1 MGNRPVKIGL
11 IGTGMIAQV
20 MHLPH
25 LFEMPDLF
33 EVSALCD
40 LSPGTVKAVAARFG
54 IRHTFTNYRE
64 MLDRADVDAVMVLT
78 QDHARPATDALRAG
92 KHVFI
97 EKPMCHNLDEADEL
111 LDAQAAS
118 GRVAMLGHHKIYDP
132 GYLAGRERIRQ
143 MQSPSLIRLHDVTG
157 PNDLFLEHYD
167 IVRVDDIDAQEK
179 SQLNQRRQD
188 SLQRAI
194 GAQPEPVMRAYGK
207 LLGLLIHDIYILDAA
222 FGLPER
228 VVSTEIWNGGGAVAS
243 ILAYSD
249 NLRCVV
255 DTAAVPNLRVFD
267 ESMTVYAPD
276 SVVSIVF
283 PSPFLKNAATVVEEW
298 RMDGSRYRE
307 STTTASYEE
316 AFKLELIHFHDCIV
330 NGKTPR
336 TPAAG
341 GRAQIALLIDM
352 IKAYRASGPK

>member
-25 LFEMPDLF
+25 LSEMPERF
-33 EVSALCD
+33 EVAALCD
-40 LSPGTVKAVAARFG
+40 LSPGTVQAVAARFG
-54 IRHTFTNYRE
+54 IRHTFTDYRE

-78 QDHARPATDALRAG
+78 QDHARPATDALQAG

-132 GYLAGRERIRQ
+132 GYLAGRERIKQ
-143 MQSPSLIRLHDVTG
+143 MQSPNLIRLHDVTG
-157 PNDLFLEHYD
+157 PNEMFLEHYD
-167 IVRVDDIDAQEK
+167 IVRVDDIDAHEK
-179 SQLNQRRQD
+179 NQLNQRRQD

-228 VVSTEIWNGGGAVAS
+228 VVSTDIWNGGGAVAS

>member
-1 MGNRPVKIGL
+1 MGNKPVKIGL

-25 LFEMPDLF
+25 LFEMPDRF
-33 EVSALCD
+33 EVTALCD
-40 LSPGTVKAVAARFG
+40 LSPGTVQAVSARFG
-54 IRHTFTNYRE
+54 IRHTFTDYRE

-78 QDHARPATDALRAG
+78 RDHAQPATDALRAG

-97 EKPMCHNLDEADEL
+97 EKPMCNNLDEADEL
-111 LDAQAAS
+111 LDAQAQS

-132 GYLAGRERIRQ
+132 GYLVGRERIRQ
-143 MQSPSLIRLHDVTG
+143 MQNPNLIRLHDVNG

-167 IVRVDDIDAQEK
+167 IVRVDDIDAHEK
-179 SQLNQRRQD
+179 NRMNQLHQD

-194 GAQPEPVMRAYGK
+194 GAQPEPVLRAYGK
-207 LLGLLIHDIYILDAA
+207 MLGLLIHDIYILDAA

-228 VVSTEIWNGGGAVAS
+228 VVSTDIWNGGGAIVS
-243 ILAYSD
+243 ILAYSTS
-249 NLRCVV
+249 LRCVV
-255 DTAAVPNLRVFD
+255 ETTAVPNLRLFD
-267 ESMTVYAPD
+267 ESMTVYGPD

-330 NGKTPR
+330 NGQTPR
-336 TPAAG
+336 TPATT

-352 IKAYRASGPK
+352 IRACRALGPK

>member
-25 LFEMPDLF
+25 LFEMPELF
-33 EVSALCD
+33 EVAALCD
-40 LSPGTVKAVAARFG
+40 LSPGTVQAVAARFG
-54 IRHTFTNYRE
+54 IRHNFTDYRD

-78 QDHARPATDALRAG
+78 RDHAQPATDALRAG

-97 EKPMCHNLDEADEL
+97 EKPMCNNLDEADEL
-111 LDAQAAS
+111 LDAQEQS
-118 GRVAMLGHHKIYDP
+118 GCVAMLGHHKIYDP
-132 GYLAGRERIRQ
+132 GYVAGRERIQQ
-143 MQSPSLIRLHDVTG
+143 MQSPNLIRLHDVNG

-167 IVRVDDIDAQEK
+167 IVRVDDIDAAEMDRMN
-179 SQLNQRRQD
+179 QLHQD

-194 GAQPEPVMRAYGK
+194 GAQPEAVTRAYGK
-207 LLGLLIHDIYILDAA
+207 MLGLLIHDIYILDAA

-228 VVSTEIWNGGGAVAS
+228 VVSTDIWNGGGAIVS

-249 NLRCVV
+249 SLRCVV
-255 DTAAVPNLRVFD
+255 DTAGVRNLRVFD

-276 SVVSIVF
+276 GVVSIVF

-298 RMDGSRYRE
+298 QMDGGLYRE
-307 STTTASYEE
+307 STTTASYQE
-316 AFKLELIHFHDCIV
+316 AFKLELVHFHDCIV
-330 NGKTPR
+330 NGETPR
-336 TPAAG
+336 TPARE

-352 IKAYRASGPK
+352 IKAYRA

>member
-1 MGNRPVKIGL
+1 MGNKPVKIGL

-25 LFEMPDLF
+25 LFEMPDRF
-33 EVSALCD
+33 EVTALCD
-40 LSPGTVKAVAARFG
+40 LSPGTVQAVSARFG
-54 IRHTFTNYRE
+54 IRHTFTDYRE

-78 QDHARPATDALRAG
+78 RDHAQPATDALRAG

-97 EKPMCHNLDEADEL
+97 EKPMCNNLDEADEL
-111 LDAQAAS
+111 LDAQAQS

-132 GYLAGRERIRQ
+132 GYLVGRERIRQ
-143 MQSPSLIRLHDVTG
+143 MQNPNLIRLHDVNG

-167 IVRVDDIDAQEK
+167 IVRVDDIDAHEK
-179 SQLNQRRQD
+179 NRMNQLHQD

-194 GAQPEPVMRAYGK
+194 GVQPEPIMRAYGK
-207 LLGLLIHDIYILDAA
+207 MLGLLIHDIYILDAA
-222 FGLPER
+222 FGLPEQ
-228 VVSTEIWNGGGAVAS
+228 VVSTDIWDGGGAIVS

-249 NLRCVV
+249 SLRCVV
-255 DTAAVPNLRVFD
+255 DTAGVRNLRVFD

-298 RMDGSRYRE
+298 QMDGGRYRE
-307 STTTASYEE
+307 STTTASYQE
-316 AFKLELIHFHDCIV
+316 AFKLELVHFHDCIV
-330 NGKTPR
+330 NGQTPR
-336 TPAAG
+336 TPATT

-352 IKAYRASGPK
+352 IRACRALGPK

>member
-1 MGNRPVKIGL
+1 MGSRPIRIGL

-25 LFEMPDLF
+25 LSEMPELF
-33 EVSALCD
+33 EVAALCD
-40 LSPGTVKAVAARFG
+40 LSPGTAKAVAARYG
-54 IRHTFTNYRE
+54 IEQTFSDYRA
-64 MLDRADVDAVMVLT
+64 MLDRADLDAVMVLT
-78 QDHARPATDALRAG
+78 QDHAQPATDALRAG

-97 EKPMCHNLDEADEL
+97 EKPMCNNLDEADEL

-132 GYLAGRERIRQ
+132 GYIAGRERIQQ
-143 MQSPSLIRLHDVTG
+143 MQSPNLIRLHDVIG
-157 PNDLFLEHYD
+157 PNDMFLEHYD
-167 IVRVDDIDAQEK
+167 IVRVDDIDPDEK
-179 SQLNQRRQD
+179 IRMNQRRQD
-188 SLQRAI
+188 SWQRAI
-194 GAQPEPVMRAYGK
+194 GAQPDHVMRAYGK
-207 LLGLLIHDIYILDAA
+207 MLGLLIHDIYILDAA

-228 VVSTEIWNGGGAVAS
+228 VVSTDIWDGGGAIAS
-243 ILAYSD
+243 ILAYPN
-249 NLRCVV
+249 NLRCLL
-255 DTAAVPNLRVFD
+255 DTSSTMHLRLFD

-276 SVVSIVF
+276 SVVSISF

-298 RMDGSRYRE
+298 QMAGGHFRE

-330 NGKTPR
+330 NGQTPS
-336 TPAAG
+336 TPASA

-352 IKAYRASGPK
+352 IRGYLA

>member
-1 MGNRPVKIGL
+1 MGKRPVRIGL

-25 LFEMPDLF
+25 LSEMPERF
-33 EVSALCD
+33 EVAALCD
-40 LSPGTVKAVAARFG
+40 LSPGTAKAVAARFD
-54 IRHTFTNYRE
+54 IRNTFTDYRE

-78 QDHARPATDALRAG
+78 RDHAQPATDALRAG

-97 EKPMCHNLDEADEL
+97 EKPMCNNLDEADEL
-111 LDAQAAS
+111 LDAQASS
-118 GRVAMLGHHKIYDP
+118 GCVAMLGHHKIYDP
-132 GYLAGRERIRQ
+132 GYVAGRERIQQ
-143 MQSPSLIRLHDVTG
+143 MQSPNLIRLHDVNG

-167 IVRVDDIDAQEK
+167 IVRVDDVDAAEMDRMN
-179 SQLNQRRQD
+179 QLHQD

-194 GAQPEPVMRAYGK
+194 GAQPEAVMRAYGK

-228 VVSTEIWNGGGAVAS
+228 VVSTDIWNGGGAIVS

-249 NLRCVV
+249 SLRCVV
-255 DTAAVPNLRVFD
+255 DTAAVRNLRVFD
-267 ESMTVYAPD
+267 ETMTVYAPD

-298 RMDGSRYRE
+298 QMDGGRYRE
-307 STTTASYEE
+307 STTTASYQE

-330 NGKTPR
+330 NGQTPR
-336 TPAAG
+336 TPANE

-352 IKAYRASGPK
+352 IKAYRA